1 MRSPAMNNINNT
13 AQDQA
18 LCNNLNPSEYDK
30 LLDFCLQGLQL
41 DNCEVSNLEITS
53 KEVDGTV
60 HQSVIV
66 HIRSTER
73 LSQCPH
79 EGCCAHLH
87 SHGPYKVGFRHLS
100 LGDNPINIC
109 FYKNR
114 YKCSKCGRTIST
126 EAPFQYGSSRM
137 TTALAN
143 NILNGYVDKLSYTG
157 KAVAR
162 YLCVSEYYA
171 NLVIERYCDEMF
183 RGGLKGIENADQCML
198 LPPEYLITDVLVDE
212 VSIKGR
218 KYVTCVYDANN
229 LRLLFYV
236 LKNNKDAI
244 KSFIEWGGDKISP
257 ELRVACDMNAPFVS
271 AFKEALPACQ
281 ITLDRFHV
289 MVNIVDDFERAFLD
303 IAFHM
308 PDSNEVKS
316 LLLDKNKEAIKV
328 LVSRKSE
335 LDKDQK
341 KLLKKLLENNYDMKT
356 LYESYQSIIK
366 CYDKSKS
373 ITEFRASI
381 FKIMEDLLWVDA
393 KSEAFSEYSKTTDVY
408 QDCHCKH
415 YLTPFPGSD
424 SDKGALNQQTD
435 NSNFNADVTNS
446 SNTNVHD
453 HAIDDKEQSPVNSKE
468 EVVSSTNVQDQPI
481 DKTEQSPVNSKEDVV
496 SSTNVQDQPID
507 ETGQSPVNS
516 KEDVV
521 SSSQSS
527 ENITDSKKPSKKK
540 RKSRESSI
548 VRLCRRLSSKLEYI
562 ANFTSTK
569 LTTGP
574 IEGLNNR
581 LKSVKRARYGIKY
594 LYRFMDIILI
604 QSLKGYSGSV
614 KTAHA

>member
-1 MRSPAMNNINNT
+1 MP
-13 AQDQA
+13 
-18 LCNNLNPSEYDK
+18 
-30 LLDFCLQGLQL
+30 
-41 DNCEVSNLEITS
+41 
-53 KEVDGTV
+53 
-60 HQSVIV
+60 
-66 HIRSTER
+66 
-73 LSQCPH
+73 
-79 EGCCAHLH
+79 
-87 SHGPYKVGFRHLS
+87 
-100 LGDNPINIC
+100 
-109 FYKNR
+109 
-114 YKCSKCGRTIST
+114 
-126 EAPFQYGSSRM
+126 
-137 TTALAN
+137 
-143 NILNGYVDKLSYTG
+143 
-157 KAVAR
+157 
-162 YLCVSEYYA
+162 
-171 NLVIERYCDEMF
+171 
-183 RGGLKGIENADQCML
+183 DQCML

-271 AFKEALPACQ
+271 AFKEALPSCQ

-446 SNTNVHD
+446 SNTNGHV

-468 EVVSSTNVQDQPI
+468 EVVPYQQADNSNFNADVTNSSNTNGHVHAI
-481 DKTEQSPVNSKEDVV
+481 DDKEQSPVNSKEEVV
-496 SSTNVQDQPID
+496 P
-507 ETGQSPVNS
+507 
-516 KEDVV
+516 
-521 SSSQSS
+521 SSQSS
-527 ENITDSKKPSKKK
+527 ENITDSKKPNKKK
-540 RKSRESSI
+540 RKRRESSI

>member
-1 MRSPAMNNINNT
+1 MNNINNT

-18 LCNNLNPSEYDK
+18 LRNNLNPSEYDK

-41 DNCEVSNLEITS
+41 DNCEVSDLEITS

-79 EGCCAHLH
+79 EGCGAHLH
-87 SHGPYKVGFRHLS
+87 SHGPSKVGFRHLS

-126 EAPFQYGSSRM
+126 EAPFQYGNTRM

-271 AFKEALPACQ
+271 AFKEALPSCQ

-446 SNTNVHD
+446 SNTNGHD

-468 EVVSSTNVQDQPI
+468 EVVPYQQADNSNFNADVTNSSNTNGHVHAI
-481 DKTEQSPVNSKEDVV
+481 DDKEQSPVNSKEKVV
-496 SSTNVQDQPID
+496 P
-507 ETGQSPVNS
+507 
-516 KEDVV
+516 
-521 SSSQSS
+521 SSQSS
-527 ENITDSKKPSKKK
+527 ENITDSKKPNKKK
-540 RKSRESSI
+540 RKRRESSI

>member
-1 MRSPAMNNINNT
+1 MNIINNT

-18 LCNNLNPSEYDK
+18 LLYNINSSDSNE

-41 DNCEVSNLEITS
+41 DNCEVFDLERTS

-60 HQSVIV
+60 HQGFIL
-66 HIRSTER
+66 HIRSTTR
-73 LSQCPH
+73 PFNCSR
-79 EGCCAHLH
+79 EGCCGNLH
-87 SHGPYKVGFRHLS
+87 SHGSYSTDFRHLS
-100 LGDNPINIC
+100 LGDNPITIC
-109 FYKNR
+109 FHKNR

-126 EAPFQYGSSRM
+126 KAPFQYGTSRI
-137 TTALAN
+137 TTVLAHC
-143 NILNGYVDKLSYTG
+143 ICNGYVDKLSYTT

-162 YLCVSEYYA
+162 GLCVSEYYA
-171 NLVIERYCDEMF
+171 NLVVERYCDERF

-244 KSFIEWGGDKISP
+244 KSFIEWGGDKISH

-271 AFKEALPACQ
+271 AFKEALPSCQ

-341 KLLKKLLENNYDMKT
+341 KLLKKLLEKNYDMKT

-393 KSEAFSEYSKTTDVY
+393 KSEAFSEYSKPTDVY
-408 QDCHCKH
+408 QNCHCKH

-446 SNTNVHD
+446 SNTNGHN

-468 EVVSSTNVQDQPI
+468 EVVP
-481 DKTEQSPVNSKEDVV
+481 
-496 SSTNVQDQPID
+496 
-507 ETGQSPVNS
+507 
-516 KEDVV
+516 
-521 SSSQSS
+521 SSQGS
-527 ENITDSKKPSKKK
+527 ENITDSKKPNKKK
-540 RKSRESSI
+540 RKSRESRI

>member
-1 MRSPAMNNINNT
+1 MHNINNPS
-13 AQDQA
+13 QDQA
-18 LCNNLNPSEYDK
+18 LRYNINSSDSNE

-41 DNCEVSNLEITS
+41 DNCEVFDVEITS

-73 LSQCPH
+73 LSQCSH
-79 EGCCAHLH
+79 EGCGAHLH
-87 SHGPYKVGFRHLS
+87 SHGPYKVVFRHLS
-100 LGDNPINIC
+100 LGDNPITIC

-126 EAPFQYGSSRM
+126 KAPFQYSSSRM

-244 KSFIEWGGDKISP
+244 KSFIEWGGDKISH

-271 AFKEALPACQ
+271 AFKEALPSCQ

-289 MVNIVDDFERAFLD
+289 MANIVDDFERAFLD

-308 PDSNEVKS
+308 PDSNEAKS

-328 LVSRKSE
+328 LVTRKSE

-341 KLLKKLLENNYDMKT
+341 KLLKKLLENSDEVQT
-356 LYESYQSIIK
+356 LYNSYQAIIK

-381 FKIMEDLLWVDA
+381 FKIMGDILWVDA
-393 KSEAFSEYSKTTDVY
+393 RSEAFSEYSKPTDVY
-408 QDCHCKH
+408 QDCLCPH
-415 YLTPFPGSD
+415 YLTEFPGSN
-424 SDKGALNQQTD
+424 SDKDAQNQQTD
-435 NSNFNADVTNS
+435 NSKVKADVTHNS
-446 SNTNVHD
+446 N
-453 HAIDDKEQSPVNSKE
+453 
-468 EVVSSTNVQDQPI
+468 
-481 DKTEQSPVNSKEDVV
+481 
-496 SSTNVQDQPID
+496 TNVQDQPID

-521 SSSQSS
+521 SSSSQSS
-527 ENITDSKKPSKKK
+527 DDITESQKPKKKK
-540 RKSRESSI
+540 RNSSL
-548 VRLCRRLSSKLEYI
+548 VRVCRRLSSKLEYL
-562 ANFTSTK
+562 ANFVSTK

-604 QSLKGYSGSV
+604 QSLKGYGGSV
-614 KTAHA
+614 KTAQA

>member
-1 MRSPAMNNINNT
+1 MNIINNT

-18 LCNNLNPSEYDK
+18 LLYNINSSDSNE

-41 DNCEVSNLEITS
+41 DNCEVFDLERTS

-60 HQSVIV
+60 HQGFIL
-66 HIRSTER
+66 HIRSTTR
-73 LSQCPH
+73 PFNCSR
-79 EGCCAHLH
+79 EGCCGNLH
-87 SHGPYKVGFRHLS
+87 SHGSYSTDFRHLS
-100 LGDNPINIC
+100 LGDNPITIS
-109 FYKNR
+109 FHKNR

-126 EAPFQYGSSRM
+126 KVPFQYGTSRI
-137 TTALAN
+137 TTVLAHC
-143 NILNGYVDKLSYTG
+143 ICNGYVDKLSYTT

-162 YLCVSEYYA
+162 GLSVSEYYA
-171 NLVIERYCDEMF
+171 NLVVERYCDERF

-244 KSFIEWGGDKISP
+244 KSFIEWGGDKISS

-271 AFKEALPACQ
+271 AFKEALPSCQ

-341 KLLKKLLENNYDMKT
+341 KLLKKLLEKNYDMKT

-393 KSEAFSEYSKTTDVY
+393 KSEAFSEYSKPTDVY
-408 QDCHCKH
+408 QNCHCKH

-446 SNTNVHD
+446 SNTNGHD

-468 EVVSSTNVQDQPI
+468 EVVP
-481 DKTEQSPVNSKEDVV
+481 
-496 SSTNVQDQPID
+496 
-507 ETGQSPVNS
+507 
-516 KEDVV
+516 
-521 SSSQSS
+521 SSQGS
-527 ENITDSKKPSKKK
+527 ENITDSKKPNKKK
-540 RKSRESSI
+540 RKSRESRI

>member
-1 MRSPAMNNINNT
+1 M
-13 AQDQA
+13 
-18 LCNNLNPSEYDK
+18 
-30 LLDFCLQGLQL
+30 
-41 DNCEVSNLEITS
+41 
-53 KEVDGTV
+53 
-60 HQSVIV
+60 
-66 HIRSTER
+66 
-73 LSQCPH
+73 
-79 EGCCAHLH
+79 
-87 SHGPYKVGFRHLS
+87 
-100 LGDNPINIC
+100 
-109 FYKNR
+109 
-114 YKCSKCGRTIST
+114 
-126 EAPFQYGSSRM
+126 
-137 TTALAN
+137 
-143 NILNGYVDKLSYTG
+143 
-157 KAVAR
+157 
-162 YLCVSEYYA
+162 
-171 NLVIERYCDEMF
+171 
-183 RGGLKGIENADQCML
+183 
-198 LPPEYLITDVLVDE
+198 
-212 VSIKGR
+212 
-218 KYVTCVYDANN
+218 
-229 LRLLFYV
+229 
-236 LKNNKDAI
+236 KNNKDAI

>member
-1 MRSPAMNNINNT
+1 MHNINNT
-13 AQDQA
+13 SQDQA
-18 LCNNLNPSEYDK
+18 LRYKINSPEYDK

-41 DNCEVSNLEITS
+41 DNCEVSDVEITS

-73 LSQCPH
+73 LSQCTH
-79 EGCCAHLH
+79 EGCCGRLH
-87 SHGPYKVGFRHLS
+87 SHGPFKTGFRHLS
-100 LGDNPINIC
+100 LGDNPITIC

-114 YKCSKCGRTIST
+114 YKCKQCGRTIST
-126 EAPFQYGSSRM
+126 KAPFQYGSTRM

-143 NILNGYVDKLSYTG
+143 NILNGYVDKLSYTE

-229 LRLLFYV
+229 LRLLYYV

-271 AFKEALPACQ
+271 AFKEALPSCQ

-289 MVNIVDDFERAFLD
+289 MVNIIDDFERAFLD
-303 IAFHM
+303 IAHHM
-308 PDSNEVKS
+308 SDSDKAKS

-328 LVSRKSE
+328 LVTRKSE

-341 KLLKKLLENNYDMKT
+341 KLLKKLLENSDEVQT
-356 LYESYQSIIK
+356 LYNSYQAIIK

-381 FKIMEDLLWVDA
+381 FKIMGDILWVDA
-393 KSEAFSEYSKTTDVY
+393 RSEAFNECSKPNDVY
-408 QDCHCKH
+408 QACHCPH
-415 YLTPFPGSD
+415 YLTEFPGSN
-424 SDKGALNQQTD
+424 SDKDAQNQQTD
-435 NSNFNADVTNS
+435 NSKFEADVTHN
-446 SNTNVHD
+446 SNTNV
-453 HAIDDKEQSPVNSKE
+453 
-468 EVVSSTNVQDQPI
+468 QDL
-481 DKTEQSPVNSKEDVV
+481 
-496 SSTNVQDQPID
+496 PID
-507 ETGQSPVNS
+507 ETGPSPVNS

-527 ENITDSKKPSKKK
+527 DDITESQKPKKKK
-540 RKSRESSI
+540 RNSSL
-548 VRLCRRLSSKLEYI
+548 VRLCRRLSSKLEHL
-562 ANFTSTK
+562 ANFVSTK

-581 LKSVKRARYGIKY
+581 FKSVKRARYGIKY

-604 QSLKGYSGSV
+604 QSLKGYGGSV